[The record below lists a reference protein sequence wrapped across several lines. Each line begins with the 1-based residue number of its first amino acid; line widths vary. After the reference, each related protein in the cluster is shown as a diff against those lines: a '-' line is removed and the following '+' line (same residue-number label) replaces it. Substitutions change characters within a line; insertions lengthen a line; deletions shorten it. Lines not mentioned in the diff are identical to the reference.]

1 LTTFNQFYWK
11 NQKIFFPYRF
21 IWIITSNFK
30 INTRPTYHFIS
41 GYTKVAGTEARS
53 YRPQPNFSA
62 CFGAPFMPLHPT
74 KYAEMLSKKIQE
86 ADVKVWLIN
95 TGWTG
100 GAYGTGSRMKLK
112 YTRAMIT
119 AALNGELDAVEY
131 KYHAVLDLLYLK
143 PVLMF

>member
-1 LTTFNQFYWK
+1 LEY
-11 NQKIFFPYRF
+11 Y
-21 IWIITSNFK
+21 SNFK
-30 INTRPTYHFIS
+30 INTRPAAYHFIS
-41 GYTKVAGTEARS
+41 GYTAKLQELKPELRS
-53 YRPQPNFSA
+53 HNLISA

-86 ADVKVWLIN
+86 ADESLVNKY
-95 TGWTG
+95 GWTG

-143 PVLMF
+143 PVLMFLMIS

>member
-1 LTTFNQFYWK
+1 
-11 NQKIFFPYRF
+11 
-21 IWIITSNFK
+21 
-30 INTRPTYHFIS
+30 
-41 GYTKVAGTEARS
+41 
-53 YRPQPNFSA
+53 
-62 CFGAPFMPLHPT
+62 MPLHPT

-112 YTRAMIT
+112 YTRAMHT
-119 AALNGELDAVEY
+119 NGELDAVEY

-143 PVLMF
+143 PVLMFLMIS

>member
-1 LTTFNQFYWK
+1 
-11 NQKIFFPYRF
+11 
-21 IWIITSNFK
+21 
-30 INTRPTYHFIS
+30 
-41 GYTKVAGTEARS
+41 
-53 YRPQPNFSA
+53 
-62 CFGAPFMPLHPT
+62 
-74 KYAEMLSKKIQE
+74 MLSKKIQE

-131 KYHAVLDLLYLK
+131 KYHGFWTCYTSNLS
-143 PVLMF
+143 

>member
-1 LTTFNQFYWK
+1 
-11 NQKIFFPYRF
+11 
-21 IWIITSNFK
+21 
-30 INTRPTYHFIS
+30 
-41 GYTKVAGTEARS
+41 
-53 YRPQPNFSA
+53 
-62 CFGAPFMPLHPT
+62 MPLHPT

-131 KYHAVLDLLYLK
+131 KYHGFLDLLYLK
-143 PVLMF
+143 PVLMFLMIS